1 MTRVEDALLAAQL
14 GADAIGLIFYPPS
27 ARYIEPQQAAALVC
41 QLPPFVSVVGLFLD
55 AEPAWVREVIS
66 QVPLDLLQFH
76 GTETPDYCAAFGRPY
91 LKALAMGAELDLAA
105 QMAAYAQARGFL
117 ADSHRPGEAGGLGAR
132 FDWSKLLVPSPRPLI
147 LAGGLTPD
155 NVEAAIRQVCPWGVD
170 VASGVERTKGIKDSH
185 KMSEFI
191 RGVYRA
197 GSK

>member
-27 ARYIEPQQAAALVC
+27 ARYIEPPQAATLVR
-41 QLPPFVSVVGLFLD
+41 QLPPFVSVVGLFLN
-55 AEPAWVREVIS
+55 AEPAWVREVMD

-76 GTETPDYCAAFGRPY
+76 GTETPDYCIAFGRPY

-105 QMAAYAQARGFL
+105 QMAAHAQARGFL
-117 ADSHRPGEAGGLGAR
+117 ADSHRPGEAGGLGMR
-132 FDWSKLLVPSPRPLI
+132 FDWSHLLVPSPRPLI

-155 NVEAAIRQVCPWGVD
+155 NVEAAIEQVRPWGVD
-170 VASGVERTKGIKDSH
+170 VASGVECAKGIKDSH

-191 RGVYRA
+191 KGVYRA
-197 GSK
+197 GSQ